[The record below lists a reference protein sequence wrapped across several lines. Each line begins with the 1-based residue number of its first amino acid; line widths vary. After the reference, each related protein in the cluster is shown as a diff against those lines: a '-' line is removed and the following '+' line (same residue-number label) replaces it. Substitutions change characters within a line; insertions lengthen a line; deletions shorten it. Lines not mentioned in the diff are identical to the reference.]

1 MAIGKCRLNESLN
14 LKECA
19 CLKTRDSETNKKLII
34 CFYYVTVTRET
45 KRVFNHTLHIP
56 FNYI

>member
-14 LKECA
+14 LKERT
-19 CLKTRDSETNKKLII
+19 CLKTRDSGTDKKLII
-34 CFYYVTVTRET
+34 CFYYVTVARET
-45 KRVFNHTLHIP
+45 KRVLVPTLHIP